1 MGHVEPTLLPTP
13 PSPPRNLTAVG
24 GDGQVSLTWDPPD
37 DDGGSPLLAYLV
49 YRGDSPGGESLLAG
63 VGLVTSWIDITVTNG
78 HTYYYEVVATNLIG
92 NSDPSNEA
100 SATPNPPATPPDPPQ
115 GLTAT
120 AGDGTVDLAWSAPGS
135 DGGSPITNY
144 KVYRGTSQNGESF
157 LTELGDV
164 LSYSDTGLNNGQTYY
179 YYVTAVNSIGDSG
192 PSNEASAT
200 PNAPATPPGAP
211 QRLTATAGDATV
223 VLAWS
228 PPSSDGGAPITNYK
242 VYRGTSHDGETP
254 LTDAGPVLAYTDT
267 SVYNGQTYYY
277 QVTAENSAG
286 KGPRSNE
293 ASATPNAPATPPT
306 QPQNLAATPGDGH
319 VDLTWDPPA
328 NDGGLPILEYRV
340 YRGTTSNQES
350 FLASAGL
357 SLTYTDSSVTNG
369 RTYYYQ
375 VSAVNSVNEGPLS
388 NEASATPAAPHTAP
402 GAPRDLVATAG
413 DASVS
418 LSWSPPSSDG
428 GAPITNYKIYRGT
441 VSGGQ
446 LSLIATVPDVLSYT
460 DSPLTNGVTYYYV
473 VAAVNRTGETLPRA
487 EASATPTAGP
497 TAPDAPQGLHASPGS
512 GTVSLTWSAPG
523 FDGGSAITGY
533 RLYRGTN
540 SNNRSYHVDVGNVL
554 SYRDTGLANGQ
565 RYYYVVSA
573 INAIGEGLPSSEAS
587 ARPATYPD
595 APQKLDAIAGNGL
608 VTLQW
613 SGPGFDGGAPVT
625 GYKIYRGTT
634 SGGTTLLVTV
644 AGGND
649 SYADG
654 GLTNGQA
661 YYYRVSAVNRVGEG
675 ALSVEA
681 SATPSSGPAV
691 PASPQNLVAT
701 AGNRAVTLRWYAP
714 ASDGGS
720 PVENYTVYRGT
731 SPSNLAVLISGSKS
745 LSLFDGG
752 VTNGVTYYYAVAAV
766 NAVGTGPR
774 SPPIS
779 ATPKGSSSGPD
790 TTSPTIAIVSP
801 GPGALVA
808 PGPLNVS
815 GTASDD
821 VGLAWVEVSADGRTW
836 TLATL
841 GTASWNAIINLTIGP
856 RTIYARAMDGSGNSA
871 DANVTVTV
879 SPDAGTNAAGGDP
892 SRSLIATAVIS
903 FAIAA
908 AGAWFVLDRR
918 RREGGPRPSMSR
930 RPPDDPLAGAGEN
943 PAVKSSVATVTT
955 QQRVAVVAPTAE
967 KRQAS
972 RDSPPKIMGRWRK

>member
-1 MGHVEPTLLPTP
+1 
-13 PSPPRNLTAVG
+13 
-24 GDGQVSLTWDPPD
+24 
-37 DDGGSPLLAYLV
+37 
-49 YRGDSPGGESLLAG
+49 
-63 VGLVTSWIDITVTNG
+63 
-78 HTYYYEVVATNLIG
+78 
-92 NSDPSNEA
+92 
-100 SATPNPPATPPDPPQ
+100 
-115 GLTAT
+115 
-120 AGDGTVDLAWSAPGS
+120 
-135 DGGSPITNY
+135 
-144 KVYRGTSQNGESF
+144 
-157 LTELGDV
+157 
-164 LSYSDTGLNNGQTYY
+164 
-179 YYVTAVNSIGDSG
+179 
-192 PSNEASAT
+192 
-200 PNAPATPPGAP
+200 
-211 QRLTATAGDATV
+211 
-223 VLAWS
+223 
-228 PPSSDGGAPITNYK
+228 
-242 VYRGTSHDGETP
+242 
-254 LTDAGPVLAYTDT
+254 
-267 SVYNGQTYYY
+267 
-277 QVTAENSAG
+277 
-286 KGPRSNE
+286 
-293 ASATPNAPATPPT
+293 
-306 QPQNLAATPGDGH
+306 
-319 VDLTWDPPA
+319 
-328 NDGGLPILEYRV
+328 
-340 YRGTTSNQES
+340 
-350 FLASAGL
+350 
-357 SLTYTDSSVTNG
+357 
-369 RTYYYQ
+369 
-375 VSAVNSVNEGPLS
+375 
-388 NEASATPAAPHTAP
+388 
-402 GAPRDLVATAG
+402 
-413 DASVS
+413 
-418 LSWSPPSSDG
+418 
-428 GAPITNYKIYRGT
+428 
-441 VSGGQ
+441 
-446 LSLIATVPDVLSYT
+446 
-460 DSPLTNGVTYYYV
+460 
-473 VAAVNRTGETLPRA
+473 
-487 EASATPTAGP
+487 
-497 TAPDAPQGLHASPGS
+497 
-512 GTVSLTWSAPG
+512 VSLTWSAPG

-675 ALSVEA
+675 ARSVEA

-943 PAVKSSVATVTT
+943 PAVKSSVTTVTT